1 MTELYS
7 LSKVTVI
14 IINPTFGQIVIAD
27 GSNKDTIEVRR
38 TNEGFTKEDSADGPS
53 VFSHNASK
61 AGESDITLKQTSRFV
76 SDLTDFYNFCQ
87 AHPELAA
94 STMEIKDVFG
104 VINARLEDMFPNKLA
119 DNTVG
124 QTAGTRAFSYI
135 CGKLDMQE
143 ATNN

>member
-1 MTELYS
+1 MAELYS

-38 TNEGFTKEDSADGPS
+38 SNEGFTKEDSADGPS

-61 AGESDITLKQTSRFV
+61 AGEADIILKQTSRFIP
-76 SDLTDFYNFCQ
+76 DLTNFFNFCQ

-94 STMEIKDVFG
+94 STMEVKDVFG
-104 VINARLEDMFPNKLA
+104 VINARLEDVFANKLA

-124 QTAGTRAFSYI
+124 QTAGTRSFGYI
-135 CGKLDMQE
+135 CNKLDMQE
-143 ATNN
+143 ASQ